1 MKIFSFIDS
10 MKKFSREMPDDDILV
25 QYELNG
31 EKQPLSFV
39 NFEKRVMSFAALL
52 NENGIKKG
60 DNVILLYVDVMDFI
74 VAFYACMYIGAV
86 AVPVDFPTDPSN
98 IEKWE
103 LIAKDSGA
111 GFILTSKKSSEMLA
125 KITSLSETLSELDI
139 LSEDMAERKMEAVE
153 VDSQDLVTLQYTSG
167 STGNPKGVMVSY
179 ENLLTNIDVIG
190 NYLDLGKSKSFITWL
205 PYYHAMG
212 LIASMLSPI
221 YYGGKS
227 VIVPAQYFTQNPL
240 LWFKAITE
248 YKGEYTVAP
257 NFAYELMANVLEKL
271 SDDEKSKY
279 SLKSIVRCISG
290 SEPVHINT
298 FIRFF
303 NQVEKIGLDKRTIM
317 FAYGQSEAT
326 LVETAYRIGEDLTII
341 KADLNKLNSGI
352 IDVIEETSFYN
363 INEMIDEKSDKEV
376 FLVAN
381 GTAISDH
388 EITIRDPQS
397 GEKLGAYTVGEI
409 YSHGPSITNGYYNN
423 PQATEES
430 FGIDENGARYLKTG
444 DLGFLNKKG
453 ELFITGRKKDLIII
467 RGKNFYPQ
475 DIERTVF
482 LTDSSFVDNGT
493 AAFSSVEDDTEK
505 LIIVQ
510 SLKDGIESQ
519 EYEKLSAKIRNNVLI
534 RFSIEVDTVIF
545 VRDGNIEKTASGKSR
560 EKQIKKDVIQKMTM
574 PFSLSRILKKLA
586 QQKILRKLKY
596 AKMIFLVI

>member
-1 MKIFSFIDS
+1 M
-10 MKKFSREMPDDDILV
+10 
-25 QYELNG
+25 
-31 EKQPLSFV
+31 
-39 NFEKRVMSFAALL
+39 
-52 NENGIKKG
+52 
-60 DNVILLYVDVMDFI
+60 
-74 VAFYACMYIGAV
+74 
-86 AVPVDFPTDPSN
+86 
-98 IEKWE
+98 
-103 LIAKDSGA
+103 
-111 GFILTSKKSSEMLA
+111 
-125 KITSLSETLSELDI
+125 
-139 LSEDMAERKMEAVE
+139 
-153 VDSQDLVTLQYTSG
+153 
-167 STGNPKGVMVSY
+167 
-179 ENLLTNIDVIG
+179 
-190 NYLDLGKSKSFITWL
+190 
-205 PYYHAMG
+205 
-212 LIASMLSPI
+212 
-221 YYGGKS
+221 
-227 VIVPAQYFTQNPL
+227 
-240 LWFKAITE
+240 
-248 YKGEYTVAP
+248 
-257 NFAYELMANVLEKL
+257 
-271 SDDEKSKY
+271 
-279 SLKSIVRCISG
+279 
-290 SEPVHINT
+290 HINT

-545 VRDGNIEKTASGKSR
+545 VRDGNIEKTASGKIQRKANKERYYTKNDDAILFVKNFEETGAAENTKKIEIR
-560 EKQIKKDVIQKMTM
+560 ENDIFSDLIGFISESSGLTIFDIDYNATFPELGISSMMLYSLKNHIEEKYNISIDAASVTANNTIRKMTGYIY
-574 PFSLSRILKKLA
+574 SLVSGSENISKK
-586 QQKILRKLKY
+586 K
-596 AKMIFLVI
+596 